1 MSIIESIT
9 QELTNRGIM
18 QKDFCAKLGISTS
31 TFSTWKARNAVPSSK
46 FLKSICDFFGWSYDD
61 VIEKCGD
68 PNLQIH
74 SSAIR
79 EFPKPKMNSST
90 KTELGAATEELISV
104 YNSLSLSSKAKV
116 MSFVAELKESESE

>member
-9 QELTNRGIM
+9 QELTKRGIM

-31 TFSTWKARNAVPSSK
+31 TFSTWKARNAIPSSK
-46 FLKSICDFFGWSYDD
+46 FLKSICDFFEWSYDD
-61 VIEKCGD
+61 IIEKCGASNSQID
-68 PNLQIH
+68 NLE
-74 SSAIR
+74 IR
-79 EFPKPKMNSST
+79 EFAKSKINSST

-116 MSFVAELKESESE
+116 MSYVAELKESESE